1 MELIEFLTNSAQG
14 VSTMVVN
21 VFTGLSRAFWVIG
34 TEGQM
39 SIQPLG
45 QIALLAAV
53 VGVVWKGFAIL
64 RSFIK
69 LR

>member
-1 MELIEFLTNSAQG
+1 MELIQFLTNAATG

-21 VFTGLSRAFWVIG
+21 VFSNLSKAFWTV
-34 TEGQM
+34 TEGNLT
-39 SIQPLG
+39 IQPLG

-53 VGVVWKGFAIL
+53 VGVVWKGFSIL

>member
-21 VFTGLSRAFWVIG
+21 VFTGLSRAFWTIG
-34 TEGQM
+34 TEGEM

-53 VGVVWKGFAIL
+53 VGVVWKGFSIL

>member
-1 MELIEFLTNSAQG
+1 MDIIAFLTKAATG
-14 VSTMVVN
+14 ISTMVVN
-21 VFTGLSRAFWVIG
+21 VFTNLSQAFWTV
-34 TEGQM
+34 TEGNLT
-39 SIQPLG
+39 IQPLG